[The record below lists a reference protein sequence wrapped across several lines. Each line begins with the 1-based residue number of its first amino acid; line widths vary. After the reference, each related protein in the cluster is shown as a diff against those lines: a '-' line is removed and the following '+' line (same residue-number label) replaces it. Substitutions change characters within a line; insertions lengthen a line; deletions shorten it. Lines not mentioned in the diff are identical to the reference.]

1 MSIIQSVV
9 DFYKIKS
16 IKVTDIPLALQRK
29 QWLKEF
35 LKPYLVL
42 CLVYSGM
49 YLLRYNFKAAQPL
62 LKDYGFTTTDL
73 GNIGVGFS
81 IAYGL
86 GRVILGYFIDGK
98 NTKKVLSTLLLFSC
112 ISSLCIGLFL
122 ATESHVIGFL
132 ILFWSI
138 NGLCQS
144 PGGPCSN
151 STMNRWTPRRLR
163 GRFIGWWNIS
173 HNIGGALS
181 GILALWGANYFF
193 DGNVAG
199 MFIFPVIIAAI
210 IGIWGLFYGKDDPSE
225 LGWNKPEEIFNE
237 PVAAKD
243 IESLNMT
250 KKQILIKYVVKNP
263 AVWFLCL
270 ANLFVYMIRIGV
282 DNWAPLYTF
291 QAMNF
296 TTAQAAWTLTFL
308 EMGGFLGSMTWGYIS
323 DKLHGRRALVAC
335 FCSLAVILPLLAY
348 NFSTVP
354 VIVYTALFFEGFFI
368 FGPVTLIGISIIGFA
383 PKGATVVINAIP
395 GTFGYIFGDSMAKI
409 LISRIADPAKDG
421 LSFFGHNLHGWSAS
435 FNILYIAAILSIIF
449 LAVVAL
455 LEEKNI
461 RRDKELTMQLQDEA
475 TKK

>member
-1 MSIIQSVV
+1 MNIISRIV
-9 DFYKIKS
+9 DFYKIKPLKIDGIS
-16 IKVTDIPLALQRK
+16 LALQRK

-35 LKPYLVL
+35 FKSYLVL

-62 LKDYGFTTTDL
+62 LKEYGFTTTDL
-73 GNIGVGFS
+73 GNIGVGFL
-81 IAYGL
+81 ITYGI
-86 GRVILGYFIDGK
+86 GRVVLGYFIDGK
-98 NTKKVLSTLLLFSC
+98 NTKKVLSTLLLLSC
-112 ISSLCIGLFL
+112 LSSLCIGLFL
-122 ATESHVIGFL
+122 ATENHIIGLL

-144 PGGPCSN
+144 PGGPCCN

-163 GRFIGWWNIS
+163 GRFIGWWNVS

-193 DGNVAG
+193 AGNVAG

-210 IGIWGLFYGKDDPSE
+210 IGIWGLFFGKDDPAE

-237 PVAAKD
+237 PIAAKD

-270 ANLFVYMIRIGV
+270 ANLFVYMIRIGI

-323 DKLHGRRALVAC
+323 DKLNGRRALVAC

-348 NFSTVP
+348 HFSTIP
-354 VIVYTALFFEGFFI
+354 TLIYAALFFEGFFI

-409 LISRIADPAKDG
+409 LISRIADPTKDG
-421 LSFFGHNLHGWSAS
+421 LYAFGHHLHGWSAS
-435 FNILYIAAILSIIF
+435 FTILYIAATLATFF
-449 LAVVAL
+449 LAIVAL

-461 RRDKELTMQLQDEA
+461 RRDKALTLQLQNHMNQ
-475 TKK
+475 K